1 MWTKDKGGETLI
13 ISRSTVDVSGGQRD
27 DGRVGILV
35 CGPEKKP
42 GKGADDVFT
51 G

>member
-1 MWTKDKGGETLI
+1 MI
-13 ISRSTVDVSGGQRD
+13 ISRLTADVSGGQRD

-35 CGPEKKP
+35 CGPAKEP
-42 GKGADDVFT
+42 AKGVDDVFT